1 MDAVRAGLRRERA
14 SVRVSFLAPGLV
26 PVLELGLVTGA
37 RLDVGLDAGLD
48 VGLDAGLAEDFA
60 AGLPLVTC
68 PLRRLRA
75 AAGFALRKLLAP
87 FA

>member
-1 MDAVRAGLRRERA
+1 MRRERA

-26 PVLELGLVTGA
+26 PSLATGA
-37 RLDVGLDAGLD
+37 RLVAGLD